1 MKPYKLFHMTY
12 LPLAAVLF
20 IITCY
25 YSSGFAEFEREKDL
39 GKDLRINLPE
49 YVIENKQITSIYD
62 GEGDEGLLLYDSLA
76 YSIVLKAPLS
86 DKSIDI
92 IISERRGWEHVSGN
106 TYTLRRGII
115 SEVMECRY
123 TVGEDWLAV
132 SYLYHFDLFA
142 LVIYPIVASISLVVI
157 YVIMLIVLALLLF
170 VRTRV
175 KGRRPNEG

>member
-1 MKPYKLFHMTY
+1 MKPYKLFHMIY
-12 LPLAAVLF
+12 LPLAAILF

-25 YSSGFAEFEREKDL
+25 YSSGFAEFEREKDF

-92 IISERRGWEHVSGN
+92 ITAERRGWEHVSGN

-123 TVGEDWLAV
+123 TVGESRIAV
-132 SYLYHFDLFA
+132 SYLYDFDSFA
-142 LVIYPIVASISLVVI
+142 LVIYPIVAAIALVVI

>member
-1 MKPYKLFHMTY
+1 MKPYKLFHMIY
-12 LPLAAVLF
+12 LPLAAILF

-25 YSSGFAEFEREKDL
+25 YSSGFAEFEREKDF

-62 GEGDEGLLLYDSLA
+62 GECDEGLFLYDSLA

-92 IISERRGWEHVSGN
+92 ITAERRGWELVSGN

-115 SEVMECRY
+115 SEVMECRC
-123 TVGEDWLAV
+123 TVGESRIAV
-132 SYLYHFDLFA
+132 SYLYDFDSFA
-142 LVIYPIVASISLVVI
+142 LVIYPIVAAIALVVI
-157 YVIMLIVLALLLF
+157 YVIMLIVLALILF
-170 VRTRV
+170 VRTRA
-175 KGRRPNEG
+175 KGERPNEG